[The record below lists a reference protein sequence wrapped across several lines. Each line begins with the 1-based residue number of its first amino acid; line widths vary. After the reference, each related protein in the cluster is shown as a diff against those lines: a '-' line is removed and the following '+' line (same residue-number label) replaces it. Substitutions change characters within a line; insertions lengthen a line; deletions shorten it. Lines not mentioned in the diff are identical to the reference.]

1 MCTQIWSYILGRWQ
15 NFTPN
20 TKYLSP
26 HSSPVGRPFYYR
38 ATGRTLLSIILAAFV
53 RYEYEE
59 RGGFSSS
66 LVSSRLCER
75 TLPSKRQHLPVI
87 VEPCVAGEQ
96 LDSTV
101 FEYTSCIWPLKVA
114 VNTIVPRSPFF
125 LFLYLKT
132 QTVTHIRK
140 NAVEYLRQ
148 WNGAIC
154 VIYNLCQR
162 QNIR

>member
-1 MCTQIWSYILGRWQ
+1 MVH
-15 NFTPN
+15 F
-20 TKYLSP
+20 TKYHEMIVPAGRRFCRAYSVTGLFYLKIYRQLTHTNAPAAASMY
-26 HSSPVGRPFYYR
+26 HAGVAVHTHYSVVGCGSSPRFHHY
-38 ATGRTLLSIILAAFV
+38 LLTV
-53 RYEYEE
+53 
-59 RGGFSSS
+59 
-66 LVSSRLCER
+66 
-75 TLPSKRQHLPVI
+75 VI
-87 VEPCVAGEQ
+87 V
-96 LDSTV
+96 
-101 FEYTSCIWPLKVA
+101 LKVA

-162 QNIR
+162 QKIR

>member
-1 MCTQIWSYILGRWQ
+1 MQ
-15 NFTPN
+15 NC
-20 TKYLSP
+20 KRIS
-26 HSSPVGRPFYYR
+26 H
-38 ATGRTLLSIILAAFV
+38 AAQLLLHWPIILLELKYIITSARNAAAIA
-53 RYEYEE
+53 
-59 RGGFSSS
+59 
-66 LVSSRLCER
+66 
-75 TLPSKRQHLPVI
+75 K
-87 VEPCVAGEQ
+87 
-96 LDSTV
+96 
-101 FEYTSCIWPLKVA
+101 LKVA

-162 QNIR
+162 QKIR

>member
-1 MCTQIWSYILGRWQ
+1 MS
-15 NFTPN
+15 
-20 TKYLSP
+20 
-26 HSSPVGRPFYYR
+26 
-38 ATGRTLLSIILAAFV
+38 
-53 RYEYEE
+53 
-59 RGGFSSS
+59 
-66 LVSSRLCER
+66 VSSVFMLFHYLLWKAKLDLS
-75 TLPSKRQHLPVI
+75 TLNEGFDLSHV
-87 VEPCVAGEQ
+87 
-96 LDSTV
+96 
-101 FEYTSCIWPLKVA
+101 KVA

-162 QNIR
+162 QKIR

>member
-1 MCTQIWSYILGRWQ
+1 MPHRHPLKLVPWLDLGKSESTAGLTFVCLSRAKRLVDLLIEPMPLERLSKIGD
-15 NFTPN
+15 TP
-20 TKYLSP
+20 TFQL
-26 HSSPVGRPFYYR
+26 RLR
-38 ATGRTLLSIILAAFV
+38 EEV
-53 RYEYEE
+53 R
-59 RGGFSSS
+59 
-66 LVSSRLCER
+66 
-75 TLPSKRQHLPVI
+75 
-87 VEPCVAGEQ
+87 
-96 LDSTV
+96 
-101 FEYTSCIWPLKVA
+101 LKVA

-162 QNIR
+162 QKIR